1 MRDLLFGT
9 PAGWQLDVWLAVSS
23 VDSRVW
29 WVPAS
34 VVLVVRLVADFRAV
48 KRWPDGKP

>member
-9 PAGWQLDVWLAVSS
+9 PVGWQLDVWLALGSIP
-23 VDSRVW
+23 W
-29 WVPAS
+29 WVPAT